1 MKQNP
6 VAKFA
11 HKANKATVQRDRTK
25 YQRKQKH
32 KGDGRQ
38 DRHRPFCWAWV
49 RVAAWNEAP
58 ERVHRHHSPS
68 VLFLACHDWLAD
80 LGKNPPL
87 KFPRIP
93 PELATKAADDHGLG
107 ESSR

>member
-1 MKQNP
+1 VKASQYVLKTSQEATMKHNP

-38 DRHRPFCWAWV
+38 DRHRPFCWARV
-49 RVAAWNEAP
+49 RALAPSSASPFALGAVFGFSRWARRPGQEFAAEM
-58 ERVHRHHSPS
+58 
-68 VLFLACHDWLAD
+68 
-80 LGKNPPL
+80 
-87 KFPRIP
+87 
-93 PELATKAADDHGLG
+93 
-107 ESSR
+107 

>member
-1 MKQNP
+1 MKHNP

-38 DRHRPFCWAWV
+38 DRHRPFCWARV
-49 RVAAWNEAP
+49 RAAAASSA
-58 ERVHRHHSPS
+58 SP
-68 VLFLACHDWLAD
+68 FA
-80 LGKNPPL
+80 LGAV
-87 KFPRIP
+87 FGFSRWASRPRQ
-93 PELATKAADDHGLG
+93 EFAAEISMFTDRTGAQG
-107 ESSR
+107 SR

>member
-1 MKQNP
+1 MKDNP

-38 DRHRPFCWAWV
+38 DRHRPFCWARV
-49 RVAAWNEAP
+49 RAAAASAASSFALGAVFGFS
-58 ERVHRHHSPS
+58 R
-68 VLFLACHDWLAD
+68 LASRPGQDS
-80 LGKNPPL
+80 
-87 KFPRIP
+87 
-93 PELATKAADDHGLG
+93 AAEMSMFTDRTGAQC
-107 ESSR
+107 SR